1 MRLPMQHLDFLDQE
15 AENNADE
22 VRTQVWG
29 LLATIYPR
37 NDVVERRRETRY
49 PFPCLIHL
57 TPVGADGVT
66 PDGDTVVV
74 VGRDLSEHGVGF
86 YHQTPLPFRRVI
98 ASVECGRGNWIGF
111 LVDLSWCR
119 FTRGGWYE
127 SGGRLIQSALS
138 PMGEPELVGSASR

>member
-1 MRLPMQHLDFLDQE
+1 MQPLDFLDQDQDTIE
-15 AENNADE
+15 SDLDE

-29 LLATIYPR
+29 LLAALYPR
-37 NDVVERRRETRY
+37 NDVIERRRETRY

-57 TPVGADGVT
+57 TPVG
-66 PDGDTVVV
+66 PDGITPEGETIVVA
-74 VGRDLSEHGVGF
+74 GRDLSEHGVGF

-127 SGGRLIQSALS
+127 SGGRLVQSALS
-138 PMGEPELVGSASR
+138 PIGAPELAGTASR

>member
-1 MRLPMQHLDFLDQE
+1 MLQIDFLDSE
-15 AENNADE
+15 SAVGDGVDE

-29 LLATIYPR
+29 LLAALYPR

-57 TPVGADGVT
+57 TPVGVDGVT
-66 PDGDTVVV
+66 PEGETMVV

-86 YHQTPLPFRRVI
+86 YHRTALPFRRMI
-98 ASVECGRGNWIGF
+98 ASIECGRGNWIAF

-127 SGGRLIQSALS
+127 SGGRLLQSVLS
-138 PMGEPELVGSASR
+138 PMVQPELVGAADE